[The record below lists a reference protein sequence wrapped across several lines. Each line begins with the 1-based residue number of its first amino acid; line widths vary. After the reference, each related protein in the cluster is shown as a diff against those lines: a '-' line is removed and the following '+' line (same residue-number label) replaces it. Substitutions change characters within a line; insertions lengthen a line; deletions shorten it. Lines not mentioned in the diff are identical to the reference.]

1 MKNFIDSIKK
11 SYVTILIGF
20 IGGYIGVIINL
31 PLPWLL
37 GSLGINL
44 LISFTKFNLS
54 FSSKLLNPVF
64 LFIGIILG
72 GTLNVTLLYK
82 IHLWLLSSIAM
93 LIYVIIST
101 IIVSY
106 YFIKI
111 CKFEKIISILA
122 ALPGAFVPISAALL
136 EIENKHNHKKVIIP
150 QATRVIFIVC
160 MLPIIFVYQ
169 KGFVQMKGFNYE
181 NIYNLKYYLE
191 IILLCILCFFGSK
204 LVKRLNIPSPTLI
217 AAMMISG
224 FLYTFEI
231 VNSRFPDIFI
241 NIAFVFLGTALG
253 SRLNGLK
260 IKELLFFS
268 FHGIVMSMIL
278 MIIAAITAYVL
289 QILFGFDF
297 LPTFLSFTPGG
308 IHEMVIISV
317 AYNIDPIFVS
327 YHHFLRIIIIVLLL
341 PFLLKRF
348 NTK

>member
-1 MKNFIDSIKK
+1 
-11 SYVTILIGF
+11 
-20 IGGYIGVIINL
+20 
-31 PLPWLL
+31 
-37 GSLGINL
+37 
-44 LISFTKFNLS
+44 
-54 FSSKLLNPVF
+54 
-64 LFIGIILG
+64 
-72 GTLNVTLLYK
+72 
-82 IHLWLLSSIAM
+82 
-93 LIYVIIST
+93 
-101 IIVSY
+101 
-106 YFIKI
+106 
-111 CKFEKIISILA
+111 
-122 ALPGAFVPISAALL
+122 
-136 EIENKHNHKKVIIP
+136 
-150 QATRVIFIVC
+150 
-160 MLPIIFVYQ
+160 
-169 KGFVQMKGFNYE
+169 MKGFNYE

-308 IHEMVIISV
+308 IHELVIISV
-317 AYNIDPIFVS
+317 AYNFK
-327 YHHFLRIIIIVLLL
+327 
-341 PFLLKRF
+341 LLKRLKHRKLQY
-348 NTK
+348 TVIILSQ

>member
-1 MKNFIDSIKK
+1 
-11 SYVTILIGF
+11 
-20 IGGYIGVIINL
+20 
-31 PLPWLL
+31 
-37 GSLGINL
+37 
-44 LISFTKFNLS
+44 
-54 FSSKLLNPVF
+54 
-64 LFIGIILG
+64 
-72 GTLNVTLLYK
+72 
-82 IHLWLLSSIAM
+82 
-93 LIYVIIST
+93 
-101 IIVSY
+101 
-106 YFIKI
+106 
-111 CKFEKIISILA
+111 
-122 ALPGAFVPISAALL
+122 
-136 EIENKHNHKKVIIP
+136 
-150 QATRVIFIVC
+150 

-348 NTK
+348 NN